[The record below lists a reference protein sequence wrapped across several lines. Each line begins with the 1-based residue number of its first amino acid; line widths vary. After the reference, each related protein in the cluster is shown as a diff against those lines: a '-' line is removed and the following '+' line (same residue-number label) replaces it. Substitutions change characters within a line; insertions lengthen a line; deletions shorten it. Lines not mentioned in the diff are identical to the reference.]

1 MTVLFLHWE
10 GEFVGELLT
19 VLIRPG
25 YTDLFSNL
33 KQNNKFLI
41 LKGIMSSGFEKKN
54 IFKSLYYG
62 NKMGLILR
70 KKSRLHL

>member
-41 LKGIMSSGFEKKN
+41 LKGIMGSGFEKK
-54 IFKSLYYG
+54 IYLKACIMEI
-62 NKMGLILR
+62 KWD
-70 KKSRLHL
+70 